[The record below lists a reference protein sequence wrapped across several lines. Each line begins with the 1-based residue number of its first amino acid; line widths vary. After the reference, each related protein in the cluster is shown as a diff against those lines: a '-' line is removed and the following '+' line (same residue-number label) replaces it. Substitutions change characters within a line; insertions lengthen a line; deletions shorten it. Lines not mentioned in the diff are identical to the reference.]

1 MNRAFVLTGL
11 LAASAAGCRTVPD
24 DAATATIAPS
34 APARGAPTPTD
45 HLADGELLEG
55 DARAFDLT
63 LPQGLRVEG
72 SFTDAVLASGSVP
85 VHSLVQ
91 YLRPRL
97 VGGDLREGEASA
109 TFEHVQV
116 AKKPGRK
123 LTLHILSARRQTR
136 LEVDDESPPPVPNLP
151 DEPSRWRAVGLTTDG
166 RFLDPTHLD

>member
-1 MNRAFVLTGL
+1 VSRAFVLIGL
-11 LAASAAGCRTVPD
+11 WAASSAGCRTVPE
-24 DAATATIAPS
+24 DAATATS
-34 APARGAPTPTD
+34 APAPVRAAPQPTD

-55 DARAFDLT
+55 DGRAFDLT
-63 LPQGLRVEG
+63 LPQGFRVEG
-72 SFTDAVLASGSVP
+72 SFTDAVLASGSAP

-116 AKKPGRK
+116 AKKPGRT
-123 LTLHILSARRQTR
+123 LTIHVLSARRETR
-136 LEVDDESPPPVPNLP
+136 LEVHDETAPQRPTLP
-151 DEPSRWRAVGLTTDG
+151 DDAARWRAVGLTTDG